1 MKIPKSQITAFV
13 KNALA
18 EDIGSGD
25 ITTNIIVPER
35 TLAQGTIILEEDAV
49 IAGLEIAAEVFKQ
62 LDKNVKFSAVYK
74 DGAKVLKGRVIA
86 KISGKA
92 RALLTGERTALNIL
106 QRLSGIATLTN
117 SFVRAVKGTDAKI
130 VDTRKTTPNLRIF
143 EKYAVLMGGGHNH
156 RFGLYDAVLIKDNHI
171 SIAGGIRKA
180 VAVARQNIPHTM
192 KIEAEA
198 KSLKEV
204 KDAITAGADIIML
217 DNMSISMMKKA
228 VAMINKKS
236 VVEASGNINLKNVR
250 EVALTGVDIISIGAL
265 THSYKSISM
274 SMEIANLPL
283 GRQGGKRR

>member
-25 ITTNIIVPER
+25 ITTNVIVPER
-35 TLAQGTIILEEDAV
+35 TLARGAIILEEDAV
-49 IAGLEIAAEVFKQ
+49 IAGLEIAEEVFKQ

-74 DGAKVLKGRVIA
+74 DGARVLKGKVIA
-86 KISGKA
+86 EISGKA
-92 RALLTGERTALNIL
+92 RVLLTGERTALNIL

-171 SIAGGIRKA
+171 SIAGGIKKA
-180 VAVARQNIPHTM
+180 VAMARQNIPHTM

-204 KDAITAGADIIML
+204 KDALASGADIIML
-217 DNMSISMMKKA
+217 DNMPVAMMKKS
-228 VAMINKKS
+228 VAMINKKA

-250 EVALTGVDIISIGAL
+250 DAALTGVDIISIGAL

-283 GRQGGKRR
+283 GRHGGKRR

>member
-25 ITTNIIVPER
+25 ITTNVIVPER
-35 TLAQGTIILEEDAV
+35 TLAQGAIILEEDAV

-62 LDKNVKFSAVYK
+62 LDKNVKFSAAYK
-74 DGAKVLKGRVIA
+74 DGARVLKGRVIA

-106 QRLSGIATLTN
+106 QRLSGIAALTN

-130 VDTRKTTPNLRIF
+130 VDTRKTTPNFRIF

-204 KDAITAGADIIML
+204 KDALASGADIIML
-217 DNMSISMMKKA
+217 DNMSVAMMKKS
-228 VAMINKKS
+228 VAMINKKA

-250 EVALTGVDIISIGAL
+250 DAALTGVDIISIGAL
-265 THSYKSISM
+265 THSYKAVQM
-274 SMEIANLPL
+274 SMEIT
-283 GRQGGKRR
+283 RR

>member
-1 MKIPKSQITAFV
+1 M
-13 KNALA
+13 
-18 EDIGSGD
+18 
-25 ITTNIIVPER
+25 
-35 TLAQGTIILEEDAV
+35 AQGTIILEEDAV

-217 DNMSISMMKKA
+217 DNMSISMMKKQ
-228 VAMINKKS
+228 
-236 VVEASGNINLKNVR
+236 
-250 EVALTGVDIISIGAL
+250 
-265 THSYKSISM
+265 
-274 SMEIANLPL
+274 LP
-283 GRQGGKRR
+283 

>member
-1 MKIPKSQITAFV
+1 MKIPKSQITYFV

-25 ITTNIIVPER
+25 ITTNVIVPER
-35 TLAQGTIILEEDAV
+35 TLARGAIVLEEDAV
-49 IAGLEIAAEVFKQ
+49 IAGLEIAEEVFKQ
-62 LDKNVKFSAVYK
+62 LDKNVRFSAVYK
-74 DGAKVLKGRVIA
+74 DGARVLKGKVVA
-86 KISGKA
+86 EISGKA

-171 SIAGGIRKA
+171 SIAGGIKKA
-180 VAVARQNIPHTM
+180 VAMARQNIPHTM

-217 DNMSISMMKKA
+217 DNMSVAMMKKA
-228 VAMINKKS
+228 VAMINKKT
-236 VVEASGNINLKNVR
+236 VVEASGNVNLKNVR
-250 EVALTGVDIISIGAL
+250 DIALTGVDIISIGAL

-274 SMEIANLPL
+274 SMEIE
-283 GRQGGKRR
+283 KR

>member
-1 MKIPKSQITAFV
+1 MKIPKSQITYLV

-25 ITTNIIVPER
+25 ITTNVIVPER
-35 TLAQGTIILEEDAV
+35 TLARGAIILEEDAV
-49 IAGLEIAAEVFKQ
+49 IAGIEIAAEVFKQ
-62 LDKNVKFSAVYK
+62 LDKNVRFSAVYK
-74 DGAKVLKGRVIA
+74 DGARVLKGKVVA
-86 KISGKA
+86 EISGKA

-171 SIAGGIRKA
+171 SIAGGIKKA
-180 VAVARQNIPHTM
+180 VAMARQNIPHTM
-192 KIEAEA
+192 KVEVEA

-204 KDAITAGADIIML
+204 KDALASGADIIML
-217 DNMSISMMKKA
+217 DNMSVAMMKKA
-228 VAMINKKS
+228 VAMINKKT
-236 VVEASGNINLKNVR
+236 VVEASGNVNLKNVR
-250 EVALTGVDIISIGAL
+250 DVALTGVDIISIGAL

-274 SMEIANLPL
+274 SMEIE
-283 GRQGGKRR
+283 KR

>member
-1 MKIPKSQITAFV
+1 MKIPKSQITYLV

-25 ITTNIIVPER
+25 ITTNVIVPER
-35 TLAQGTIILEEDAV
+35 TLARGAIILEEDAV
-49 IAGLEIAAEVFKQ
+49 IAGIEIAEEVFKQ

-74 DGAKVLKGRVIA
+74 DSAKVLKGKVIA

-117 SFVRAVKGTDAKI
+117 SFVKAVKGTDAKI
-130 VDTRKTTPNLRIF
+130 VDTRKTTPNFRIF

-171 SIAGGIRKA
+171 SIAGGIKRA
-180 VAVARQNIPHTM
+180 VAMARQNIPHTM

-204 KDAITAGADIIML
+204 KDALASGADIIML
-217 DNMSISMMKKA
+217 DNMPVAMMKKS
-228 VAMINKKS
+228 VAMINKKA

-250 EVALTGVDIISIGAL
+250 DIALTGVDIISIGAL
-265 THSYKSISM
+265 THSYKAVQM
-274 SMEIANLPL
+274 SMEIA
-283 GRQGGKRR
+283 KR

>member
-1 MKIPKSQITAFV
+1 MKIPKSQITYLV

-25 ITTNIIVPER
+25 ITTNVIVPER
-35 TLAQGTIILEEDAV
+35 RLAQGTIVLEEDAV

-62 LDKNVKFSAVYK
+62 LDKNVRFSAVYK
-74 DGAKVLKGRVIA
+74 DGARVLKGKVVA
-86 KISGKA
+86 EISGKA

-117 SFVRAVKGTDAKI
+117 SFVRAVKGTGAKI

-180 VAVARQNIPHTM
+180 VAMARQNIPHTM
-192 KIEAEA
+192 KIEVEA

-204 KDAITAGADIIML
+204 KDALASGADIIML
-217 DNMSISMMKKA
+217 DNMSIPMMKKA
-228 VAMINKKS
+228 VSMINKKA

-250 EVALTGVDIISIGAL
+250 DTALTGVDIISIGAL
-265 THSYKSISM
+265 THSYKAVQM
-274 SMEIANLPL
+274 SMEIT
-283 GRQGGKRR
+283 KR

>member
-25 ITTNIIVPER
+25 ITTNVIVPER
-35 TLAQGTIILEEDAV
+35 TLARAAIILEEDAV
-49 IAGLEIAAEVFKQ
+49 IAGIEIAEEVFRQ
-62 LDKNVKFSAVYK
+62 LDKNVKFSAAYK
-74 DGAKVLKGRVIA
+74 DGARVLKGKVIA
-86 KISGKA
+86 KIFGKA
-92 RALLTGERTALNIL
+92 RTLLTGERTALNIL

-117 SFVRAVKGTDAKI
+117 SFVKAVKGTDAKI
-130 VDTRKTTPNLRIF
+130 VDTRKTTPNFRIF

-171 SIAGGIRKA
+171 SIAKGIKKA
-180 VAVARQNIPHTM
+180 VAMARQNIPHTL

-204 KDAITAGADIIML
+204 KDALASGADIIML
-217 DNMSISMMKKA
+217 DNMSVAMMKKA
-228 VAMINKKS
+228 VAMINKKA
-236 VVEASGNINLKNVR
+236 VVEASGNINLKNVKDA
-250 EVALTGVDIISIGAL
+250 ALTGVDIISIGAL

-274 SMEIANLPL
+274 SMEIE
-283 GRQGGKRR
+283 KR